1 MLMALMVM
9 VMVVMVRKEIK
20 YETKNGDG
28 DGDPETTNYNLN
40 QIYRSVFTP
49 LFSIRYTLNPS
60 FRHCSKVL
68 ERSKMNLDAH
78 KTSVITIFKNLDT
91 K

>member
-1 MLMALMVM
+1 MVTVMAIS
-9 VMVVMVRKEIK
+9 RKEIK

-49 LFSIRYTLNPS
+49 LFSIRYILNPS
-60 FRHCSKVL
+60 
-68 ERSKMNLDAH
+68 LDIVQ
-78 KTSVITIFKNLDT
+78 KYLSVVR
-91 K
+91 

>member
-1 MLMALMVM
+1 MLMVLMVT
-9 VMVVMVRKEIK
+9 VMAISRKEIK

-28 DGDPETTNYNLN
+28 DHETTNYNLN

-68 ERSKMNLDAH
+68 ERIKMNLDVH

>member
-1 MLMALMVM
+1 M
-9 VMVVMVRKEIK
+9 VMVVRVTVMAISRKEIK

-60 FRHCSKVL
+60 
-68 ERSKMNLDAH
+68 LDIVQ
-78 KTSVITIFKNLDT
+78 KYLSLVR
-91 K
+91 

>member
-1 MLMALMVM
+1 M
-9 VMVVMVRKEIK
+9 VMVVMVTVMAILRKEIK
-20 YETKNGDG
+20 YETKIGDG

-68 ERSKMNLDAH
+68 ERSKMNLDVH